1 MCHLF
6 RGYGVLVEKLEIWNH
21 WEEVDIDER
30 IILKQ
35 I

>member
-1 MCHLF
+1 MCRLCK
-6 RGYGVLVEKLEIWNH
+6 GYGVVVEKLEVWSH

>member
-1 MCHLF
+1 
-6 RGYGVLVEKLEIWNH
+6 VVVEKLEVWSH